1 MKKLLFAFVIIL
13 GISFTSCYK
22 EPENGIAK
30 IRVNNSSVYGQPSA
44 NVTLTGPPG
53 SNINVSGLT
62 DMNGDWVYE
71 HEPALEVI
79 LTISASYGA
88 STGSG
93 IIRIKP
99 NETSSKI
106 VTLSP

>member
-1 MKKLLFAFVIIL
+1 MKKILFAFVIIL
-13 GISFTSCYK
+13 GIAFTSCYK

-30 IRVNNSSVYGQPSA
+30 IRVNNSSLFPQQSA
-44 NVTLTGPPG
+44 TVTLTGPPG
-53 SNINVSGLT
+53 SYINVSGLT
-62 DMNGDWVYE
+62 DSYGYWVYE
-71 HEPALEVI
+71 HDPALEVI
-79 LTISASYGA
+79 LNISASYGA

-99 NETSSKI
+99 NETSSTI